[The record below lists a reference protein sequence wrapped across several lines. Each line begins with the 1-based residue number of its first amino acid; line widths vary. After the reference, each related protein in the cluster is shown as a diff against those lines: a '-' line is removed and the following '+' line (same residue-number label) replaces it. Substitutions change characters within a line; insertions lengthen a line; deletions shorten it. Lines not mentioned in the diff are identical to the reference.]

1 MDNAVEIRG
10 LGKSFDGFSFE
21 DVSLDIPKGS
31 VVGLIGEN
39 GAGKTTLIKCITGAV
54 IPDAG
59 SIELRLRNGRSGI
72 GVVFDECRF
81 PEIFTAGQLNS
92 VMPDILNGWDRSRF
106 ASMIEAY
113 GIDPDAKI
121 SAYSR
126 GMRMKV
132 QVAAAL
138 AHDPE
143 LLIMDEPTAGMDP
156 AAREEFLDTVLE
168 FMQDEDHTALV
179 SSHITSDLER
189 IADYI
194 VFIHKGRVVLSGEKD
209 ALLERFGIARCG
221 KDAEIREKDLVVS
234 TRRGEFGTSML
245 VDGREEFRKANP
257 DIVVDDASLEDI
269 MVYVIRGD
277 SQ

>member
-1 MDNAVEIRG
+1 MENAVEVRG
-10 LGKSFDGFSFE
+10 LGKTFDGFSIE
-21 DVSLDIPKGS
+21 DISLDVPKGS

-39 GAGKTTLIKCITGAV
+39 GAGKTTLIKCMTGAV
-54 IPDAG
+54 IPDKG
-59 SIELRLRNGRSGI
+59 SIELRLNDRERGI

-81 PEIFTAGQLNS
+81 PETLTAGQLNS
-92 VMPDILNGWDRSRF
+92 VMPDILEGWDRNRF
-106 ASMIEAY
+106 ETMLEKY
-113 GIDPDAKI
+113 GIDPRAKI
-121 SAYSR
+121 STYSR

-194 VFIHKGRVVLSGEKD
+194 VFIHKGRAILSGEKD

-221 KDAEIREKDLVVS
+221 NGCEPALKELAVS

-245 VDGREEFRKANP
+245 VDGKEAFRKANP
-257 DIVVDDASLEDI
+257 GIVVDDASLEDI
-269 MVYVIRGD
+269 MIYIIRGD
-277 SQ
+277 SE

>member
-1 MDNAVEIRG
+1 MLKHE
-10 LGKSFDGFSFE
+10 
-21 DVSLDIPKGS
+21 
-31 VVGLIGEN
+31 
-39 GAGKTTLIKCITGAV
+39 GAQRLH
-54 IPDAG
+54 
-59 SIELRLRNGRSGI
+59 RLRNFRI
-72 GVVFDECRF
+72 H
-81 PEIFTAGQLNS
+81 AQLARGKRVENHIR
-92 VMPDILNGWDRSRF
+92 DQR
-106 ASMIEAY
+106 
-113 GIDPDAKI
+113 IDA
-121 SAYSR
+121 
-126 GMRMKV
+126 
-132 QVAAAL
+132 VAVAL